1 MSACCMCG
9 TSYHAGITVH
19 DFKFDEP
26 RTPHDWHF
34 CPNCS
39 VTTGVRMISNALTP
53 EEFKKLRAQVDVVT
67 FQLHEDF
74 YDDEGNA
81 LQPVGHLAYGS

>member
-9 TSYHAGITVH
+9 TPYPGITVH
-19 DFKFDEP
+19 DFKFDTP

-39 VTTGVRMISNALTP
+39 ATTGVRMINRALVP
-53 EEFKKLRAQVDVVT
+53 EEFNKLCDQVDMIT
-67 FQLHEDF
+67 FNLHEDF
-74 YDDEGNA
+74 YDGEGNA
-81 LQPVGHLAYGS
+81 LQLHGTPVP